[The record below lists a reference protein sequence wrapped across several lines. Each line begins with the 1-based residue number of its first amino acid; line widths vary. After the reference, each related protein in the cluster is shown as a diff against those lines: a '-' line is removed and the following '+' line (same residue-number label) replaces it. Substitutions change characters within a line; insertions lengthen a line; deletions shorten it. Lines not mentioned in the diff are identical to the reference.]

1 MLQNLKAR
9 HSQLT
14 KNLYQKLGQRDTV
27 LKRIA
32 ELQTKIKEHETH
44 SVEITKGSLFLQS
57 LSDETRKQILG
68 SISSIVT
75 DALQKIKDPNL
86 EFRMLLST
94 ERNQID
100 VEFKIFDKAANQ
112 EYDVLNSC
120 GGSIA
125 DIITFPLR
133 ISLLL
138 KWSPAL
144 APILILDENFKF
156 VSVQDQEALAEFVRQ
171 VSEQLGIQTIL
182 VTHSERVSSKANRIF
197 QVSKQNGIS
206 VVEVQAS

>member
-1 MLQNLKAR
+1 MLQNLKGK

-14 KNLYQKLGQRDTV
+14 KNLYQKLGQRDTI
-27 LKRIA
+27 LKRID
-32 ELQTKIKEHETH
+32 ELQSKIKEGEKH
-44 SVEITKGSLFLQS
+44 STDITKGSLFLQS

-68 SISSIVT
+68 SISSIVS

-100 VEFKIFDKAANQ
+100 VEFKIFDKSVNQ

-206 VVEVQAS
+206 TIEVQAS